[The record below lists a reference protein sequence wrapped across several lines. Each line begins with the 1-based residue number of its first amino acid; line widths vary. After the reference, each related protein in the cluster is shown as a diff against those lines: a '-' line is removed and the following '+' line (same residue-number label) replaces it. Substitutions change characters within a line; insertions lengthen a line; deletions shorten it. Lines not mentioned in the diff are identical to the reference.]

1 MDSFINMQPGLE
13 REQTEKMLR
22 EMQTL
27 KTKLDTLQ
35 NENVALKKS
44 IYDLSARYSA
54 SRQRA
59 GPYLIDYDE
68 DTALPPEFLE
78 KADSLGREV
87 SESLGH
93 APREKQSDKRV
104 LQLKHDLKSHTGA
117 VYTVKYSLNGKM
129 IASGSFDK
137 TVRIWEHQKEVT
149 CFRKH
154 TLNVS
159 DLSWTHDSSELLS
172 GSYDQTCKIWS
183 LSSEKLKAS
192 FDCDGFVQTVM
203 FHPQDVNLFAAG
215 TSRNKL
221 LIYDQRQPDP
231 IQQFTLDAM
240 VNSLY
245 FCTDGNTIIT
255 GDANGSIDAWSL
267 CTNQRIT
274 KIDSERTGI
283 PISHV
288 TTCRSAADRDE
299 DAPYLAVNSY
309 DNVIRFYKRNQEPDG
324 VNLRLLHSLK
334 GCKNKNWPI
343 RSSLFEGREHASLVA
358 TTRPTVSHS
367 EELFLDDDEAGMSTN
382 YNNSA
387 IDDNKPLESRML
399 LASGSADPF
408 VYLYDVGGLE
418 GTGHLLQ
425 RLEGHTDRVYSVDF
439 HPTEP
444 ILCSCSADATI
455 KIWAPVGRAKKKRDP
470 IHL

>member
-1 MDSFINMQPGLE
+1 MDSLINLQPGLE
-13 REQTEKMLR
+13 REQTEKLLR
-22 EMQTL
+22 EMQAL
-27 KTKLDTLQ
+27 KLKLDSLE

-59 GPYLIDYDE
+59 GPFLIDYDE
-68 DTALPPEFLE
+68 DAELEPELLE

-93 APREKQSDKRV
+93 APRDRQKDNRI
-104 LQLKHDLKSHTGA
+104 LMLKHDLKNHNGA
-117 VYTVKYSLNGKM
+117 VYTVKYSPSGRLL
-129 IASGSFDK
+129 ASGSFDK
-137 TVRIWEHQKEVT
+137 TVRIWEHQKEVA

-159 DLSWTHDSSELLS
+159 DLSWTSDSTELLS
-172 GSYDQTCKIWS
+172 GSYDQTCKIWAPG
-183 LSSEKLKAS
+183 SEKMKAS
-192 FDCDGFVQTVM
+192 YDCDGFVQAVM
-203 FHPQDVNLFAAG
+203 FNPQDNNVFAAG

-221 LIYDQRQPDP
+221 VLYDQRSTQP
-231 IQQFTLDAM
+231 IQSFELDAM

-245 FCTDGNTIIT
+245 FCSDGATLIS
-255 GDANGSIDAWSL
+255 GDSSGNIDAWSL
-267 CTNQRIT
+267 PAGAYTNEHGH
-274 KIDSERTGI
+274 K
-283 PISHV
+283 PISHLSG
-288 TTCRSAADRDE
+288 CRSAADREE
-299 DAPYLAVNSY
+299 DTPYFAVNSY
-309 DNVIRFYKRNQEPDG
+309 DNVIRVYQRNQDAESMS
-324 VNLRLLHSLK
+324 LRLLQSLK

-343 RSSLFEGREHASLVA
+343 RSALFEGRERKPATRVSLA
-358 TTRPTVSHS
+358 PGKRKRRPVCLS
-367 EELFLDDDEAGMSTN
+367 LRCGRPRGRLPQYFM
-382 YNNSA
+382 
-387 IDDNKPLESRML
+387 
-399 LASGSADPF
+399 
-408 VYLYDVGGLE
+408 

>member
-1 MDSFINMQPGLE
+1 MQPGLE
-13 REQTEKMLR
+13 REHTEKMLR

-27 KTKLDTLQ
+27 RTKLDALE

-68 DTALPPEFLE
+68 DAALAPEFLE

-104 LQLKHDLKSHTGA
+104 LQLKHDLKNHTGA

-159 DLSWTHDSSELLS
+159 DLSWTHDSTELLS

-183 LSSEKLKAS
+183 LSSEKLKTS

-203 FHPQDVNLFAAG
+203 FHPQGKHVNLFAAG

-221 LIYDQRQPDP
+221 LIYDQRQADP
-231 IQQFTLDAM
+231 IQTFTLDGM

-267 CTNQRIT
+267 CTSRWCIE
-274 KIDSERTGI
+274 SERSGI

-309 DNVIRFYKRNQEPDG
+309 DNVIRVYKRNQEPDG
-324 VNLRLLHSLK
+324 INLRLLHSLK

-358 TTRPTVSHS
+358 TTRHSSSHS
-367 EELFLDDDEAGMSTN
+367 DELFMDDDDGAAAG
-382 YNNSA
+382 YNN
-387 IDDNKPLESRML
+387 RQ
-399 LASGSADPF
+399 
-408 VYLYDVGGLE
+408 